1 MTSGAKLN
9 SCCTG
14 GTIPTSLQKNF
25 PRKVRFLGVSE
36 LQVASTGVDGRR
48 CGRPRVH
55 ASHATVSIHAGDSYD
70 KPGKPNC
77 LVVVLV
83 RAKKLK
89 RLEKYAETPGT
100 TDPTCMLTLDGE
112 KKRSRTVENQLN
124 PHRLSA
130 C

>member
-1 MTSGAKLN
+1 MLVEVHVDDFHMAGLEER
-9 SCCTG
+9 
-14 GTIPTSLQKNF
+14 IL
-25 PRKVRFLGVSE
+25 E
-36 LQVASTGVDGRR
+36 LQADLKKSLLIK
-48 CGRPRVH
+48 CSRPYR
-55 ASHATVSIHAGDSYD
+55 AGDSYD

-100 TDPTCMLTLDGE
+100 TDPTCLLTLDGE

-124 PHRLSA
+124 PHGLSA

>member
-1 MTSGAKLN
+1 MVLTQCL
-9 SCCTG
+9 
-14 GTIPTSLQKNF
+14 F
-25 PRKVRFLGVSE
+25 PKFSE
-36 LQVASTGVDGRR
+36 LQLCEDGVSTISRHRDAVDVAVSESTRR
-48 CGRPRVH
+48 ARAFPR
-55 ASHATVSIHAGDSYD
+55 AGDSYD
-70 KPGKPNC
+70 KAGKPNC

-100 TDPTCMLTLDGE
+100 TDPTCLLTLDGE

-124 PHRLSA
+124 PHGLSA

>member
-1 MTSGAKLN
+1 MTSGAR
-9 SCCTG
+9 SSCCCTG
-14 GTIPTSLQKNF
+14 ATTRTSRPNDF

-36 LQVASTGVDGRR
+36 LQLRSRHRDAVDAAVRASTRR
-48 CGRPRVH
+48 ARAFPR
-55 ASHATVSIHAGDSYD
+55 AGDSYD

-100 TDPTCMLTLDGE
+100 TDPTCLLTLDGE

-124 PHRLSA
+124 PHGLSA

>member
-1 MTSGAKLN
+1 MIT
-9 SCCTG
+9 
-14 GTIPTSLQKNF
+14 
-25 PRKVRFLGVSE
+25 RE
-36 LQVASTGVDGRR
+36 STRLARACRDGVDQRR
-48 CGRPRVH
+48 R
-55 ASHATVSIHAGDSYD
+55 SYD

-100 TDPTCMLTLDGE
+100 TDPTCLLTLDGE

-124 PHRLSA
+124 PHGLSA

>member
-1 MTSGAKLN
+1 MT
-9 SCCTG
+9 
-14 GTIPTSLQKNF
+14 
-25 PRKVRFLGVSE
+25 
-36 LQVASTGVDGRR
+36 AS
-48 CGRPRVH
+48 
-55 ASHATVSIHAGDSYD
+55 INAGDSYD

-100 TDPTCMLTLDGE
+100 TDPTCLLTLDGE

-124 PHRLSA
+124 PHGLSA

>member
-1 MTSGAKLN
+1 MD
-9 SCCTG
+9 SCPSHDDVG
-14 GTIPTSLQKNF
+14 GF
-25 PRKVRFLGVSE
+25 FFEFEAVRTDLTE
-36 LQVASTGVDGRR
+36 MLRA
-48 CGRPRVH
+48 
-55 ASHATVSIHAGDSYD
+55 
-70 KPGKPNC
+70 GKPNC

-100 TDPTCMLTLDGE
+100 TDPTCLLTLDGE

-124 PHRLSA
+124 PHGLSA

>member
-1 MTSGAKLN
+1 MVAATASARRLDAVDVAVRE
-9 SCCTG
+9 STRRARA
-14 GTIPTSLQKNF
+14 F
-25 PRKVRFLGVSE
+25 PR
-36 LQVASTGVDGRR
+36 
-48 CGRPRVH
+48 
-55 ASHATVSIHAGDSYD
+55 AGDSYD
-70 KPGKPNC
+70 KAGKPNC

-100 TDPTCMLTLDGE
+100 TDPTCLLTLDGE

-124 PHRLSA
+124 PHGLSA